1 MDKDRWELVHGNMW
15 LWVWWWECLMEVLLE
30 ESVNSYVYICYCGHW
45 MNFGSKRAIMKQ
57 MPVWLQFGPQWT
69 RRKCMLFWNAW
80 VEDSVTAG
88 LGTANSKK
96 KKVKKKFKSLLAFLT
111 DHEKLIFINILHIY
125 FSQDY
130 ISSMLVVL
138 CVKPKVWLV
147 GSSYVDI
154 LSKARSYSIRYLSPY
169 THISITSFWSL
180 NG

>member
-1 MDKDRWELVHGNMW
+1 
-15 LWVWWWECLMEVLLE
+15 
-30 ESVNSYVYICYCGHW
+30 
-45 MNFGSKRAIMKQ
+45 
-57 MPVWLQFGPQWT
+57 MPARDG
-69 RRKCMLFWNAW
+69 

-138 CVKPKVWLV
+138 CVKPKV
-147 GSSYVDI
+147 
-154 LSKARSYSIRYLSPY
+154 
-169 THISITSFWSL
+169 
-180 NG
+180 